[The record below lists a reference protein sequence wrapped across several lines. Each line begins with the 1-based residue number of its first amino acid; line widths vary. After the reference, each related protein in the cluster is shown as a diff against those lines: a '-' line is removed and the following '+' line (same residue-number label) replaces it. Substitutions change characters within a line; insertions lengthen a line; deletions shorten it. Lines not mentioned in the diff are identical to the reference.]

1 MRVLMSTQQ
10 EMRMSRLIF
19 QQQRKT
25 NLWFYFIVPLDAQ
38 LESARSSLALN
49 QILAAL
55 CKWMSFG
62 RELDGTL
69 SLFKPTG

>member
-10 EMRMSRLIF
+10 EMRMSKQIF

-38 LESARSSLALN
+38 LEPARSSLALN

-55 CKWMSFG
+55 RKRMSFG
-62 RELDGTL
+62 RELDGTF

>member
-38 LESARSSLALN
+38 LESARSSSALN

-55 CKWMSFG
+55 SKRMSFG
-62 RELDGTL
+62 RELDGTF
-69 SLFKPTG
+69 SLFKPSG

>member
-38 LESARSSLALN
+38 LESARSSSALN

-55 CKWMSFG
+55 SKRMSFG
-62 RELDGTL
+62 GELDGTF
-69 SLFKPTG
+69 SLFKPSG